1 MGVYF
6 SLPSSPLASDTSA
19 AHGRPLRGLRP
30 RLSLRAPTSS
40 PPLRRNRRCEHRS
53 CPLSAPLPLLPWNCP
68 PTSGP
73 FCEKHTFIIS
83 KPLYLG
89 ISLLVG
95 LISKADLLLR
105 FTASLIPESRI
116 LLHPLFPFSFL
127 FLYHFQP
134 EPSLQPTNMLSSFPS
149 INRPTFT
156 SYLNQLSTSSKK
168 QNTYTIQK

>member
-1 MGVYF
+1 MITSRDPEFYLRRSYF
-6 SLPSSPLASDTSA
+6 Q
-19 AHGRPLRGLRP
+19 
-30 RLSLRAPTSS
+30 TSS
-40 PPLRRNRRCEHRS
+40 PSQVPGVSKCTYVLEAT
-53 CPLSAPLPLLPWNCP
+53 LQP
-68 PTSGP
+68 PT
-73 FCEKHTFIIS
+73 EVM
-83 KPLYLG
+83 LL
-89 ISLLVG
+89 LLVG

-127 FLYHFQP
+127 YLYHFQP
-134 EPSLQPTNMLSSFPS
+134 EPSLRPTNMLSSFPS